1 MIHSCLLKSRSSDL
15 FLLWC
20 VSTGCSWLQVSLFE
34 PEQHTTFVSPEKWT
48 SSRQQV
54 SPEKQTQNFI
64 LGCLTIIER
73 FMWPNPPNSH
83 LLSRAWFSSI
93 DHVSRLDLSGSEDSS
108 AVAGS
113 WLMLLALAATSQIGQ
128 ETFSST
134 SLPELLTPAACWTE
148 GLAC

>member
-1 MIHSCLLKSRSSDL
+1 MCDRSSDPFMSLLMKSRSSDL

-20 VSTGCSWLQVSLFE
+20 VSTGCLWLQVSLFE
-34 PEQHTTFVSPEKWT
+34 SEQHTTCWFLQ
-48 SSRQQV
+48 R
-54 SPEKQTQNFI
+54 KQTQNFV
-64 LGCLTIIER
+64 LGCLTITER
-73 FMWPNPPNSH
+73 FMWPNPLNSH
-83 LLSRAWFSSI
+83 LLSCAWFSSI
-93 DHVSRLDLSGSEDSS
+93 DHVSRLDLSGSEASS